1 MSRILWSLILVVG
14 LALSGCSQTATIRA
28 PITTQFKND
37 IVIRLVACNFI
48 AKPIGDGMYLIKW
61 DCPWQE

>member
-1 MSRILWSLILVVG
+1 MPRILWSLILVMG
-14 LALSGCSQTATIRA
+14 LALSGCSQQTTIRA
-28 PITTQFKND
+28 PVLSQYKND

-48 AKPIGDGMYLIKW
+48 AKPMGDGMYAIKW